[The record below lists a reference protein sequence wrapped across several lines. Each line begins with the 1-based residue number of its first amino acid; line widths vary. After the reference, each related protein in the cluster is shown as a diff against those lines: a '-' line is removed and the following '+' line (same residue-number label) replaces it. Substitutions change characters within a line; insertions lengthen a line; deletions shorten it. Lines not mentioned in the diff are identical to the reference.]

1 MKNILNKVKAFFK
14 VLKNKVTNC
23 KLCKN
28 IKLPKIKISTKW
40 FKENKILSIG
50 FIAVLIAF
58 IFGYFLKGYFVAAL
72 VNGKP
77 ISRLRVIRELEKK
90 QGLSALDNI
99 ITEELIRQ
107 EAKKKGLSVSKAEVD
122 AEMASIETSL
132 KSQSQ
137 TLDQILAAQG
147 MTRSDLIKNI
157 ELQKLIEKILTDKVT
172 VSDAE
177 VQKYIDD
184 NKASFPEGTNMD
196 EVKTLVK
203 QQLIQQKVSTE
214 FQTWLDS
221 VKKTAKINILVKY

>member
-14 VLKNKVTNC
+14 GLKNKVTSC
-23 KLCKN
+23 KFCKN

-50 FIAVLIAF
+50 FIAVLVAF

-99 ITEELIRQ
+99 ITEELVRQ
-107 EAKKKGLSVSKAEVD
+107 EAKKKGLSVTKAEID
-122 AEMASIETSL
+122 TEIASIETSL
-132 KSQSQ
+132 KSQTQ
-137 TLDQILAAQG
+137 TLDQILTEQG
-147 MTRSDLIKNI
+147 MTREDLIKNI
-157 ELQKLIEKILTDKVT
+157 ELQTLVEKILTDKVT
-172 VSDAE
+172 VTDVE

-184 NKASFPEGTNMD
+184 NKSSFPEGTNMD

-203 QQLIQQKVSTE
+203 QQLAQQKVSTE
-214 FQTWLDS
+214 FQTWLDA
-221 VKKTAKINILVKY
+221 VKKSAKINILVKY

>member
-14 VLKNKVTNC
+14 SLKSKIAKCEIC
-23 KLCKN
+23 KK
-28 IKLPKIKISTKW
+28 IKLPKISMKW

-50 FIAVLIAF
+50 FIAVLVAF

-77 ISRLRVIRELEKK
+77 ISRLRVIKQLEKT
-90 QGLSALDNI
+90 QGLTALDNI

-107 EAKKKGLSVSKAEVD
+107 EAKKNGISVSKVDVD
-122 AEMASIETSL
+122 AEIASIETSL

-137 TLDQILAAQG
+137 TLDEVLAAQG
-147 MTRSDLIKNI
+147 MTRAELIKNI
-157 ELQKLIEKILTDKVT
+157 ELQKLIEKILTDKATVT
-172 VSDAE
+172 DAE

-184 NKASFPEGTNMD
+184 NKASFPEGTNME
-196 EVKTLVK
+196 EVKTLVR

-214 FQTWLDS
+214 FQAWIDG
-221 VKKTAKINILVKY
+221 VKKASKINILVKY